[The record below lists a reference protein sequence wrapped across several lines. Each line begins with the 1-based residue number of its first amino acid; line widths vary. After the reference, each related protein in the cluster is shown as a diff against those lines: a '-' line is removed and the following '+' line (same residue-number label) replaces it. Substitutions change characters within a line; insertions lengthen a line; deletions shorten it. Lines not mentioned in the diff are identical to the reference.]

1 MLTLLAL
8 AALPLAAL
16 DDWTIRAG
24 VVYPVSGAPI
34 EDGVVRVDGKKI
46 AAVGKGGGG
55 GDVLECAAVTPGM
68 VDLSV
73 QIDTGSLSVEQS
85 SETAVHY
92 SVGDALDL
100 FSYQWKRELESG
112 VTTALATPAD
122 FDVIGGLGVVL
133 KTGGAPTLSAR
144 LVRPEAVLR
153 GSIGAQPSSGNNAPR
168 FVEPQ
173 SFYYRRP
180 TTRMAVEWV
189 FRKAFYDAIQ
199 GEGAADPARA
209 ADNQVLR
216 RVLAGEL
223 PLSIQAKA
231 TQDVRTAIYLKEEFQ
246 IPHVILDHAIEA
258 WREPELLKRSGVAV
272 VLPPFPP
279 GGRHDDGFVN
289 DSYFQPLDAARR
301 LHELGVPFALSGHDA
316 RDVGARLSD
325 QAGLAQR
332 GGLSF
337 EAALAAVTLVP
348 ARLVGVDERVGSLE
362 VGKDADLVLWSGKPF
377 EPTSRVIGVL
387 LEGELVLDPRPR

>member
-153 GSIGAQPSSGNNAPR
+153 GS
-168 FVEPQ
+168 
-173 SFYYRRP
+173 
-180 TTRMAVEWV
+180 
-189 FRKAFYDAIQ
+189 
-199 GEGAADPARA
+199 
-209 ADNQVLR
+209 
-216 RVLAGEL
+216 
-223 PLSIQAKA
+223 
-231 TQDVRTAIYLKEEFQ
+231 
-246 IPHVILDHAIEA
+246 
-258 WREPELLKRSGVAV
+258 
-272 VLPPFPP
+272 
-279 GGRHDDGFVN
+279 
-289 DSYFQPLDAARR
+289 
-301 LHELGVPFALSGHDA
+301 
-316 RDVGARLSD
+316 
-325 QAGLAQR
+325 
-332 GGLSF
+332 
-337 EAALAAVTLVP
+337 
-348 ARLVGVDERVGSLE
+348 
-362 VGKDADLVLWSGKPF
+362 
-377 EPTSRVIGVL
+377 
-387 LEGELVLDPRPR
+387 